1 MTFTEKLSCL
11 ISKNGLNRR
20 RFSEASGISY
30 STIDNWYKRSYE
42 GMTVGTLRTLC
53 SYFGVTMDSMA
64 YDDREIEYVRDREMS
79 FSSDD
84 AAMIRQ
90 YRELDSTQQAMI
102 HASLDA
108 AHADSK
114 GDAAPASAS

>member
-42 GMTVGTLRTLC
+42 GMTVGTLRALC

-64 YDDREIEYVRDREMS
+64 YDDREIEYIRDREMS
-79 FSSDD
+79 ISSDD

-114 GDAAPASAS
+114 GDAAPVSAS

>member
-1 MTFTEKLSCL
+1 MTFTEKLSYL
-11 ISKNGLNRR
+11 INKNGLNRR

-42 GMTVGTLRTLC
+42 GMTVGTLRALC

-102 HASLDA
+102 RASLDA
-108 AHADSK
+108 AHVDSK

>member
-1 MTFTEKLSCL
+1 MTFTEKLSYL

-20 RFSEASGISY
+20 RFSEDSGVSY

-90 YRELDSTQQAMI
+90 YRDLDSTQQAMI
-102 HASLDA
+102 RASLDA

>member
-1 MTFTEKLSCL
+1 MNLLEKIDYLMK
-11 ISKNGLNRR
+11 KNGLNKRQL
-20 RFSEASGISY
+20 ALHCGLSY
-30 STIDNWYKRSYE
+30 SAVDGFFKVSYTN
-42 GMTVGTLRTLC
+42 MKLQTFKALC

-90 YRELDSTQQAMI
+90 YRDLDSTQQAMI
-102 HASLDA
+102 RASLDA

>member
-1 MTFTEKLSCL
+1 MNLLDKIDYL
-11 ISKNGLNRR
+11 IKVNGLNKRQL
-20 RFSEASGISY
+20 AIKSGIPY
-30 STIDNWYKRSYE
+30 STIDGFYKVGYE
-42 GMTVGTLRTLC
+42 NMRITTLRALC

-102 HASLDA
+102 RASLDA
-108 AHADSK
+108 AHVDSK

>member
-1 MTFTEKLSCL
+1 MILLEKIDHLMK
-11 ISKNGLNRR
+11 KNSLNKRQL
-20 RFSEASGISY
+20 AIKSGIPY
-30 STIDNWYKRSYE
+30 TTIDGLYKGRYE
-42 GMTVGTLRTLC
+42 NMKLQTFKALC

-64 YDDREIEYVRDREMS
+64 FDDREIEYVRDREMS

-90 YRELDSTQQAMI
+90 YRDLDSTQQAMI
-102 HASLDA
+102 RASLDA

>member
-1 MTFTEKLSCL
+1 MILLEKIDHLMK
-11 ISKNGLNRR
+11 KNGLNKRQL
-20 RFSEASGISY
+20 AIKSGIPY
-30 STIDNWYKRSYE
+30 TTIDGLYKGRYE
-42 GMTVGTLRTLC
+42 NMKLQTFKALC

-90 YRELDSTQQAMI
+90 YRDLDSTQQAMI
-102 HASLDA
+102 RASLDA

>member
-42 GMTVGTLRTLC
+42 GMTVGTLRALC

-64 YDDREIEYVRDREMS
+64 YDDREIEYIRDREMS
-79 FSSDD
+79 ISSDD

>member
-1 MTFTEKLSCL
+1 MK
-11 ISKNGLNRR
+11 KNGLNKLQL
-20 RFSEASGISY
+20 ALHCGLSY
-30 STIDNWYKRSYE
+30 SAFDGFFKVSYTN
-42 GMTVGTLRTLC
+42 MKLQTFKALC

-64 YDDREIEYVRDREMS
+64 YDDREIEYIRDREMS
-79 FSSDD
+79 ISSDD

-114 GDAAPASAS
+114 GDAAPVSAS

>member
-1 MTFTEKLSCL
+1 MNLLEKIDYLMK
-11 ISKNGLNRR
+11 KNGLNKRQL
-20 RFSEASGISY
+20 ALHCGLSY
-30 STIDNWYKRSYE
+30 SAVDGFFKVSYTN
-42 GMTVGTLRTLC
+42 MKLQTFKALC

-102 HASLDA
+102 RASPDA

-114 GDAAPASAS
+114 GDAEPASAS